1 MTSDANAADTSLEG
15 LSAAPTTSETPTATP
30 RSIADLT
37 LDMEVKGKVAKVEL
51 AGAFIDLGLERP
63 GFLHISQL
71 STERVNNVTDVV
83 KEGDDVTAYIQDIK
97 NGRISLTLIRPPQFS
112 WRKLTEMIGA
122 TVHGKVV
129 RLEKFGA
136 FVDIGA
142 ERPGLIH
149 VSELSDEYV
158 GSPEAVVSTGD
169 TVEARIIGV
178 DPNKRQI
185 DLSMKS
191 TIVEVTT
198 EAEEETGEELTA
210 MAFAL
215 RRAMEQS
222 DKDDKRRRRDKKNSK
237 THSQSDILNR
247 TLQMQSDK
255 KN

>member
-1 MTSDANAADTSLEG
+1 MTSDANAADTSTEG
-15 LSAAPTTSETPTATP
+15 LSAAPPTSATPTATP

-83 KEGDDVTAYIQDIK
+83 KEGDDITAYIQDIR
-97 NGRISLTLIRPPQFS
+97 NGRISLTLIKPPQFS
-112 WRKLTEMIGA
+112 WRKLEQMVGE
-122 TVHGKVV
+122 TVYGKIV

-178 DPNKRQI
+178 DANKRQI

-191 TIVEVTT
+191 AVVEVAH
-198 EAEEETGEELTA
+198 EAEEDNDDLTA

-222 DKDDKRRRRDKKNSK
+222 DKDDKRRRRDKKNRDDR
-237 THSQSDILNR
+237 QGDILSR
-247 TLQMQSDK
+247 TLQMQSK

>member
-1 MTSDANAADTSLEG
+1 MTSDANAAENPVEG
-15 LSAAPTTSETPTATP
+15 LTAAPPTSATPTATP

-83 KEGDDVTAYIQDIK
+83 KEGDEIVAYIQDIK
-97 NGRISLTLIRPPQFS
+97 SGRISLTLIKPPQFS
-112 WRKLTEMIGA
+112 WRKLEQMVGD
-122 TVHGKVV
+122 TVQGKVV

-158 GSPEAVVSTGD
+158 GSPEAVVSAGD

-178 DPNKRQI
+178 DSNKRQI

-191 TIVEVTT
+191 ATT
-198 EAEEETGEELTA
+198 QVVQEPEEQGEELTA

-215 RRAMEQS
+215 RRAMDQS
-222 DKDDKRRRRDKKNSK
+222 EKDDKKRRRDKKNRA
-237 THSQSDILNR
+237 HGQADILAR
-247 TLQMQSDK
+247 TLEMQSTK